1 MNFLDKTCKKMSKTE
16 KSEHQNRILHIQNNQ
31 GTKFQLKL
39 TFGANQPKKGI
50 SNLKNKRMKI
60 TIKFYMFEL
69 VYNPGQNIWN
79 KMQ

>member
-16 KSEHQNRILHIQNNQ
+16 KSEHQNRILHIQNSQ

-50 SNLKNKRMKI
+50 SNLKNK
-60 TIKFYMFEL
+60 MFEL
-69 VYNPGQNIWN
+69 VYNPGQNIWK